1 MVPLGPPDGTMI
13 ALWAPRLERG
23 DPMAMVQRLTR
34 GGATLLLYS
43 AAIACSGAGG
53 IGDVLGGVLGGG
65 AQQQQAAAAQG
76 EIRGVNPQSQ
86 QISLQLTNGQTVAL
100 AYDNRTKVVYQNQ
113 LYAVTNLEN
122 GDQVIMRVL
131 DAGNGNYYTDSIHV
145 TQSVQSSGGSSTGSA
160 GAGGNVQALQG
171 TVRQIDRTNG
181 LFTLDAGNVLL
192 TVSMP
197 YNPAR
202 ADVTRFQN
210 LRTGE
215 TVRLYGVFL
224 NNNRV
229 ELRQFY

>member
-1 MVPLGPPDGTMI
+1 MI
-13 ALWAPRLERG
+13 ALGHAGLKRG
-23 DPMAMVQRLTR
+23 DPMSMCQRLMKA
-34 GGATLLLYS
+34 GAVVLVS
-43 AAIACSGAGG
+43 AVSACAGAGG

-65 AQQQQAAAAQG
+65 QPQAQAAQG
-76 EIRGVNPQSQ
+76 SIRGVNTQSQ

-100 AYDNRTKVVYQNQ
+100 SYDNQTKVVYQNQ

-131 DAGNGNYYTDSIHV
+131 DAGNGTYYTDSIHV
-145 TQSVQSSGGSSTGSA
+145 TQSVQGSGGGSA
-160 GAGGNVQALQG
+160 GNSGNVQALQG

-192 TVSMP
+192 TISMP
-197 YNPAR
+197 YNAAR

-224 NNNRV
+224 NNSRV